1 MIAFKD
7 IELSDKPLFDS
18 YFQAKAFENSEFSF
32 TNIFIWRLAYRFKYA
47 IIEGHLCIIEKFR
60 DLYPSIFPP
69 LSLKT
74 ADYATVLPIL
84 ADYIH
89 RQAYPL
95 ILKSVTEKQK
105 QEIESALPNKVLF
118 REDRNNN
125 DYVYL
130 SQDLIE
136 LKGKNF
142 RQKRNH
148 INKFMK
154 SYPFEYEEMSDS
166 NLQECLKTEL
176 KWISDR
182 DGGKSVLEEK
192 QAIGEIINNFHKL
205 NIIGGVIRI
214 NGIVQAFSIGEKLNP
229 DMAVIHIEKA
239 NTEYDGSFTIINQT
253 FASKAW
259 SDVTYINREEDMG
272 IAGLRKAKLSYN
284 PVKMVKKYTGFYS
297 MEGEKL

>member
-1 MIAFKD
+1 MTFKD

-18 YFQAKAFENSEFSF
+18 YFQANSYENSEFSF
-32 TNIFIWRLAYRFKYA
+32 TNLFIWRLSYLFKYA
-47 IIEGHLCIIEKFR
+47 IIDDHLCIIEKFR

-69 LSLKT
+69 LSLGT

-84 ADYIH
+84 ADFMH
-89 RQAYPL
+89 KQGYPL

-105 QEIESALPNKVLF
+105 QEIESALPNKLLF

-136 LKGKNF
+136 LKGKKF

-148 INKFMK
+148 INKFVK

-176 KWISDR
+176 KWISER
-182 DGGKSVLEEK
+182 DGDKSVLEEK
-192 QAIGEIINNFHKL
+192 QAISEIINNFHKL
-205 NIIGGVIRI
+205 KVIGGVIRI
-214 NGIVQAFSIGEKLNP
+214 NGRVQAFSIGEKFNP

-253 FASKAW
+253 FANKAW

-272 IAGLRKAKLSYN
+272 IAGLRKAKESYN

-297 MEGEKL
+297 MER

>member
-18 YFQAKAFENSEFSF
+18 YLQAKHYENSEFSF
-32 TNIFIWRLAYRFKYA
+32 TNLFIWRLSYRFKYA
-47 IIEGHLCIIEKFR
+47 IINDHLCIIEKFR
-60 DLYPSIFPP
+60 DLYPSIFTP

-84 ADYIH
+84 ADYMH
-89 RQAYPL
+89 EQGYPL
-95 ILKSVTEKQK
+95 ILKTVTGNEK
-105 QEIESALPNKVLF
+105 QEIESALPYRIIF
-118 REDRNNN
+118 REDRNNS

-136 LKGKNF
+136 LKGKKF
-142 RQKRNH
+142 RKKRNH

-166 NLQECLKTEL
+166 NLQECLETEL
-176 KWISDR
+176 KWVSDR
-182 DGGKSVLEEK
+182 YDEKSVQEEN
-192 QAIGEIINNFHKL
+192 QAIGEIINNFHELKVA
-205 NIIGGVIRI
+205 GGVIRI
-214 NGIVQAFSIGEKLNP
+214 NGIVQAFSVGEKLNP
-229 DMAVIHIEKA
+229 DMTVIHIEKA

-253 FASKAW
+253 FTSKAW
-259 SDVTYINREEDMG
+259 SEVTYINREEDMG
-272 IAGLRKAKLSYN
+272 IAGLRKAKESYN

-297 MEGEKL
+297 EGG